1 MKQKTFHKPALRL
14 ALILFVGVLP
24 LISGCARKQP
34 SDRTPIHVSPD
45 MDRQPKY
52 RAQSESKF
60 FKDGSTMRTP
70 VPGTVAR
77 GQLRDDDAFYL
88 GKDSRGEFIKKAPVE
103 ITMQLLDRGQE
114 RYDIYCSPCHSRV
127 GDGKGIMLSRGY
139 VPPPTFHSD
148 RIRDM
153 PDGQLYDVIT
163 NGVRNMPSYRHQIPP
178 TDRWDIVVYLR
189 VLQRSWNAGIE
200 DVPVELR
207 ETIK

>member
-1 MKQKTFHKPALRL
+1 MLSVR
-14 ALILFVGVLP
+14 
-24 LISGCARKQP
+24 
-34 SDRTPIHVSPD
+34 
-45 MDRQPKY
+45 
-52 RAQSESKF
+52 
-60 FKDGSTMRTP
+60 
-70 VPGTVAR
+70 
-77 GQLRDDDAFYL
+77 
-88 GKDSRGEFIKKAPVE
+88 
-103 ITMQLLDRGQE
+103 LLDRGQE

-127 GDGKGIMLSRGY
+127 GDAKGIMLSRGY